1 MEISILIA
9 IFVTVTGA
17 MYKLKQDYEDFYDKK
32 LSLVFLMIFIFTIL
46 CTFSYTSGVD
56 YVLVTIEDI
65 TLLKDFQSMLKTT
78 NSIIVLSSSCL
89 ISWFIIL
96 FLPAKRNK
104 S

>member
-9 IFVTVTGA
+9 IFATATGA

-78 NSIIVLSSSCL
+78 NNIIVLSSSCL
-89 ISWFIIL
+89 ISWFVIL

>member
-1 MEISILIA
+1 
-9 IFVTVTGA
+9 
-17 MYKLKQDYEDFYDKK
+17 
-32 LSLVFLMIFIFTIL
+32 MIFIFTIL

-96 FLPAKRNK
+96 FYPPSGINLNIVRTIADVVRATPNNIKAKT
-104 S
+104 